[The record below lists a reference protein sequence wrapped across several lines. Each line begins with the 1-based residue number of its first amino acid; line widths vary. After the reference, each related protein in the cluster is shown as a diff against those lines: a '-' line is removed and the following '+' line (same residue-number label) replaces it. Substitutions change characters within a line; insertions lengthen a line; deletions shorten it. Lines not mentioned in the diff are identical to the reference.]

1 MSIIRCKEC
10 GNMVSDRAKACPHCG
25 APIDLTLSCG
35 EEGSISPK
43 FPNNEDYDIEQESY
57 PYHASN
63 KNNSNTWMWVLI
75 TILVV
80 LLSVIGYILVE
91 NNHSTNSR
99 DRRIDFSQ
107 TDQKESVQDQQTH
120 VADTKHDEAV
130 AQLKELLAKTDG
142 MKFGD
147 DKMALTRCNYDEK
160 KNIVEFHYTQR
171 VFTRSEGTPDLIA
184 ELTNTMRKSRKEAIK
199 EIKVLMRL
207 MEPLRPTIRDIIYY
221 PDGSEAYTYDIKYND
236 LYYNN

>member
-1 MSIIRCKEC
+1 MALIVCEECGQSVSDKADSCPKCGKPIAGTLGYKSYYGHHKSHQTSRVTDTNTWLWVLVALLIIGMSILGYYLFE
-10 GNMVSDRAKACPHCG
+10 
-25 APIDLTLSCG
+25 G
-35 EEGSISPK
+35 ESINRRGDK
-43 FPNNEDYDIEQESY
+43 IEV
-57 PYHASN
+57 P
-63 KNNSNTWMWVLI
+63 
-75 TILVV
+75 
-80 LLSVIGYILVE
+80 
-91 NNHSTNSR
+91 HSTELDYNSQENETNAR
-99 DRRIDFSQ
+99 DS
-107 TDQKESVQDQQTH
+107 
-120 VADTKHDEAV
+120 KHDGAV

-199 EIKVLMRL
+199 EITVLMRL

-221 PDGSEAYTYDIKYND
+221 PDGSVAYTYDIKYND